1 LGLFSID
8 KSIVGNI
15 LKVTALGHKKAIC
28 SSENRILLEEDI
40 FRLDEIVIQQQ
51 LSALNVISKIDL
63 KLRKFFS
70 GNLEESTW
78 TIYRTTRRR
87 QSKYF

>member
-15 LKVTALGHKKAIC
+15 LKVTALGHKKAIYYC

-51 LSALNVISKIDL
+51 LSALNVISK
-63 KLRKFFS
+63 
-70 GNLEESTW
+70 
-78 TIYRTTRRR
+78 
-87 QSKYF
+87 

>member
-15 LKVTALGHKKAIC
+15 LKVTALGQKKANYTIV

-51 LSALNVISKIDL
+51 LSALNVISK
-63 KLRKFFS
+63 
-70 GNLEESTW
+70 
-78 TIYRTTRRR
+78 
-87 QSKYF
+87 

>member
-15 LKVTALGHKKAIC
+15 LKVTALGHKKDYTIV

-40 FRLDEIVIQQQ
+40 D
-51 LSALNVISKIDL
+51 
-63 KLRKFFS
+63 
-70 GNLEESTW
+70 
-78 TIYRTTRRR
+78 
-87 QSKYF
+87 

>member
-1 LGLFSID
+1 LETHAHTNELGLFSID

-15 LKVTALGHKKAIC
+15 LKVTALGHKKDYTIV

-51 LSALNVISKIDL
+51 LSALNVISK
-63 KLRKFFS
+63 
-70 GNLEESTW
+70 
-78 TIYRTTRRR
+78 
-87 QSKYF
+87 